1 MNPRRGAFMKL
12 RKMIVPAMALV
23 WALAVAAVPG
33 FAISKEFNQ
42 SYPLQ
47 PGGAFDLQNVNGTVE
62 IQGWDK
68 DVVEIHALKTAKL
81 KESDLERVSI
91 EVSANAGGVSVAT
104 RYPQNE
110 GVEVAVEYKINVP
123 SAAKLEHLRTV
134 NGNIEVSGAD
144 STVHARTTNGNVR
157 LELSHVHGVGGTLA
171 ETTNGS
177 VVLALPANSQ
187 ADLEARCLNGN
198 FLSELPVEMQNT
210 LKPREMRGK
219 LGQGG
224 APIKLHTVNGG
235 IRVGALGTAVGKSGL
250 KCAGCKTPF

>member
-1 MNPRRGAFMKL
+1 MVRLAL
-12 RKMIVPAMALV
+12 RAT
-23 WALAVAAVPG
+23 ALAVLSLAVVWAVPS

-47 PGGAFDLQNVNGTVE
+47 PGGSLELQNVNGTVDV
-62 IQGWDK
+62 QGWDRN
-68 DVVEIHALKTAKL
+68 EIEVHAVKTAKH

-91 EVSANAGGVSVAT
+91 EVDARPDAISIAT

-110 GVEVAVEYKINVP
+110 GVEVAVEYTIHVP
-123 SAAKLEHLRTV
+123 HGAKLEHVGTVNGTLRVAGVDEVDELRTV
-134 NGNIEVSGAD
+134 NGNIEVYGAD

-157 LELSHVHGVGGTLA
+157 LELYRVRGVAGTLA

-177 VVLALPANSQ
+177 VVLAVPADSQ

-198 FLSELPVEMQNT
+198 FLSELPVEMQST

-224 APIKLHTVNGG
+224 APIKLHTINGG
-235 IRVGALGTAVGKSGL
+235 IRVVALRTTV
-250 KCAGCKTPF
+250 

>member
-1 MNPRRGAFMKL
+1 MKV
-12 RKMIVPAMALV
+12 RKIIVPAMVLL
-23 WALAVAAVPG
+23 WTLAVAAVPG
-33 FAISKEFNQ
+33 WAISKEFNQ

-47 PGGAFDLQNVNGTVE
+47 PGGTFDLQNVNGTVE
-62 IQGWDK
+62 VQGWDK
-68 DVVEIHALKTAKL
+68 DVVEVHAVKTAKL

-91 EVSANAGGVSVAT
+91 DVNANVSGVSIAT

-110 GVEVAVEYKINVP
+110 GVEVAVEYTIHVP
-123 SAAKLEHLRTV
+123 HGAKLEHLGTVNGTLRIAGVDEVDDLRTV
-134 NGNIEVSGAD
+134 NGNIEVFGAD

-198 FLSELPVEMQNT
+198 FLSELPVEMQST
-210 LKPREMRGK
+210 LKPREMHGK
-219 LGQGG
+219 LGRGG
-224 APIKLHTVNGG
+224 APIKLHTINGG
-235 IRVGALGTAVGKSGL
+235 IRVVALRTTV
-250 KCAGCKTPF
+250 

>member
-1 MNPRRGAFMKL
+1 MKL
-12 RKMIVPAMALV
+12 RKMIVPAMVLL
-23 WALAVAAVPG
+23 WALAVTAVPG
-33 FAISKEFNQ
+33 WAISKEFNQ

-47 PGGAFDLQNVNGTVE
+47 PGGTFDLQNVNGTVE
-62 IQGWDK
+62 VQGWDK
-68 DVVEIHALKTAKL
+68 DVVEVHAVKTAKL
-81 KESDLERVSI
+81 RESDLERVSI
-91 EVSANAGGVSVAT
+91 DVNANAGGISIAT

-110 GVEVAVEYKINVP
+110 GVEVAVEYTIHVP
-123 SAAKLEHLRTV
+123 HGAKLEHLGTVNGTLRIAGVDEVDDLRTV
-134 NGNIEVSGAD
+134 NGNIEVFGAD

-177 VVLALPANSQ
+177 VVLALPADSQ

-198 FLSELPVEMQNT
+198 FLSELPLEMQST

-224 APIKLHTVNGG
+224 APIKLHTINGG
-235 IRVGALGTAVGKSGL
+235 IRVLALRTTV
-250 KCAGCKTPF
+250 

>member
-1 MNPRRGAFMKL
+1 MKV
-12 RKMIVPAMALV
+12 RKIIVPAMVLV

-33 FAISKEFNQ
+33 WAISKEFNQ

-47 PGGAFDLQNVNGTVE
+47 PGGTFDLQNVNGTVE
-62 IQGWDK
+62 VQGWDK
-68 DVVEIHALKTAKL
+68 DVVEVHAVKTAKL

-91 EVSANAGGVSVAT
+91 DVNANASGVSIAT

-110 GVEVAVEYKINVP
+110 GVEVAVEYTIHVP
-123 SAAKLEHLRTV
+123 HGAKLEHLGTVNGTLRIAGVDEVDDLRTV
-134 NGNIEVSGAD
+134 NGNIEVFGAD

-157 LELSHVHGVGGTLA
+157 LELSHVRGVGGTLA

-198 FLSELPVEMQNT
+198 FLSELPVEMQST
-210 LKPREMRGK
+210 LKPREMHGK

-224 APIKLHTVNGG
+224 APIKLHTINGG
-235 IRVGALGTAVGKSGL
+235 IRVVALRTTV
-250 KCAGCKTPF
+250 

>member
-1 MNPRRGAFMKL
+1 MKL

-23 WALAVAAVPG
+23 WTLMVAAVPG
-33 FAISKEFNQ
+33 FAISKDFNQ

-47 PGGAFDLQNVNGTVE
+47 PGGTFDLQNVNGTVE
-62 IQGWDK
+62 VQGWDR
-68 DVVEIHALKTAKL
+68 DVVEVHAVKTAKL

-110 GVEVAVEYKINVP
+110 GVEVAVEYTIHVP
-123 SAAKLEHLRTV
+123 HGAKLEHLGTVNGTLRVAGVDKVEDLRTV
-134 NGNIEVSGAD
+134 NGNIEVYGAD

-157 LELSHVHGVGGTLA
+157 LELSHVHGIGGTLA

-198 FLSELPVEMQNT
+198 FLSELPMAMQGS

-224 APIKLHTVNGG
+224 VPIKLHTINGG
-235 IRVGALGTAVGKSGL
+235 IRVVALRTTV
-250 KCAGCKTPF
+250 